1 MIKEYFKSFDI
12 LSAEDLEL
20 LENQLQP
27 KTLKKGDFFIKAGSV
42 CKEVAFVSS
51 GFFRSFYLSS
61 SGEEVTYCLMF
72 NHSFI
77 TAYSSFITQTATEEN
92 IQALADVEMMTLSK
106 KVVEQLENTS
116 SNWMKMMKIM
126 AEREYINLEKRI
138 FLLQRENAEQRYKN
152 LLANYPEYLKLIPLN
167 YLASYLGITQRHL
180 SRLRKSVA
188 N

>member
-12 LSAEDLEL
+12 LSPEELEL
-20 LENQLQP
+20 PESLLQP

-61 SGEEVTYCLMF
+61 SGEEVTYCLLF
-72 NHSFI
+72 NNSFV

-92 IQALADVEMMTLSK
+92 IQALADVEMMTISK
-106 KVVEQLENTS
+106 QAVEQLENTS
-116 SNWMKMMKIM
+116 PNWMKIMKMI

-138 FLLQRENAEQRYKN
+138 FLLQRENAEKRYHD
-152 LLANYPEYLKLIPLN
+152 LLNNYPEYLKLIPLN

-180 SRLRKSVA
+180 SRLRRSVA